1 MLRSINLL
9 SIGTC
14 KNANGISL
22 AEAAKARQE
31 GSDDQNYNEPL
42 FTESIKNKV
51 LFEKYNLPFK
61 KLNNESYYNHKI
73 WRS

>member
-22 AEAAKARQE
+22 AKAAKARQE
-31 GSDDQNYNEPL
+31 GSDHNHEETPL
-42 FTESIKNKV
+42 FVKSIENKAV
-51 LFEKYNLPFK
+51 F
-61 KLNNESYYNHKI
+61 
-73 WRS
+73 